1 VPGWLRVFSFAD
13 GPGLPPCRQRRV
25 PLRRVA
31 QSAASGQ
38 RPGAFPFAGWLG
50 VSSYLWP
57 EVAPCR
63 WLRVTPSPRAR
74 GIPLPGWFRASPRQW
89 LEDARCRV
97 ARGCPRAGWRRVS
110 SSPVAPG
117 LPGTSGPGIPLRR
130 VAPGSPR
137 AKARGFP
144 LPGGAGFSPGQG
156 PGNFPFAGWLRTPSG
171 RDLKPPFAGA
181 GSGVSPFA
189 SGSGFPLRRLP
200 FPVVEKFLRLP
211 PRAAQEVSASNFKIL
226 WLSTSRPQLTLS
238 CPPRRT
244 LLHRIL
250 HSPVHRLGGLCTD
263 GYFQPSAGYRPANLI
278 SGSLASLT

>member
-1 VPGWLRVFSFAD
+1 MYEMEGPRLASRRRPADFSASFAPLDRLPGPEPDRCSGCPDHQRLRNPRAGWLRVFSFAD

-74 GIPLPGWFRASPRQW
+74 GIPLPGWFRASSRQW

-117 LPGTSGPGIPLRR
+117 
-130 VAPGSPR
+130 SPR

-144 LPGGAGFSPGQG
+144 FAGWLRVLPGPRPEVSPLPGGSGFSPGQG
-156 PGNFPFAGWLRTPSG
+156 PR
-171 RDLKPPFAGA
+171 
-181 GSGVSPFA
+181 
-189 SGSGFPLRRLP
+189 FPLCRVAP
-200 FPVVEKFLRLP
+200 GS
-211 PRAAQEVSASNFKIL
+211 PRARGPGISLCRVAPDAL
-226 WLSTSRPQLTLS
+226 RP
-238 CPPRRT
+238 
-244 LLHRIL
+244 
-250 HSPVHRLGGLCTD
+250 
-263 GYFQPSAGYRPANLI
+263 
-278 SGSLASLT
+278 